1 VIVCFAD
8 ETTAEL
14 SDAVACEIAGRD
26 AIFRNSDGG
35 EVARFGRL
43 SVLLYGGDKLR
54 AVIAAAWQPGMQK
67 SSRASDAARAGAAPA
82 RRSRRRSATGRQSAM
97 RESPAAQP
105 RPG

>member
-8 ETTAEL
+8 ETTVEL
-14 SDAVACEIAGRD
+14 DDAVACEIAG
-26 AIFRNSDGG
+26 AEAVFRNVDGG

-54 AVIAAAWQPGMQK
+54 AVIAAAWQPAVPE
-67 SSRASDAARAGAAPA
+67 SSRASGAAPAGAVPA
-82 RRSRRRSATGRQSAM
+82 RRSRRRSGAGRQSAG
-97 RESPAAQP
+97 RETRAAPQ